1 MNQDTS
7 LVDRRVVLK
16 FDASMPFE
24 ALILR
29 RLSQVTKSR
38 HQEWLRGLLVQG
50 FLSECDNLRTLQR
63 SFETTH
69 DVPPAA
75 NEGVAPRP
83 SASRNST
90 VIRERTTAPP
100 AEKGVRESAPAGGN
114 VSFAALRNVIR

>member
-1 MNQDTS
+1 MNQNSS
-7 LVDRRVVLK
+7 LIDRRVVLK

-24 ALILR
+24 ALILQ

-38 HQEWLRGLLVQG
+38 HQEWLRGLLVRG

-69 DVPPAA
+69 DVPPTA

-83 SASRNST
+83 TESRNSI
-90 VIRERTTAPP
+90 VIGERATAPP
-100 AEKGVRESAPAGGN
+100 AETDVRESPSAGGN
-114 VSFAALRNVIR
+114 VSFAALRNVIG

>member
-7 LVDRRVVLK
+7 PIDRRVVLK

-24 ALILR
+24 ALILQ

-69 DVPPAA
+69 DVPPTAK
-75 NEGVAPRP
+75 EGVAPRP
-83 SASRNST
+83 AASSNST
-90 VIRERTTAPP
+90 VTRERSTA
-100 AEKGVRESAPAGGN
+100 AEKGVRESAPGGGK
-114 VSFAALRNVIR
+114 VSFAALRNVIG